1 MDRRTRYTKM
11 VIQESL
17 FSLLKT
23 KPLSKITISDI
34 CKTAEISRPT
44 FYLHYEDI
52 NALLDEIGENM
63 ITSAKL
69 EEMVKLTIEDQDAIY
84 SSILNLLRIIQDNM
98 EIYRICAIERGV
110 NSHLPN
116 KISEAIQQT
125 VIRKWEQDGMLTK
138 EFDKQYIGEYIQASF
153 NSIVYCWINKKEN
166 QESIETLSKLIE
178 RFLIYGLSGFAKESS
193 GKLNYSE
200 NNLV

>member
-11 VIQESL
+11 VIQEAL

-84 SSILNLLRIIQDNM
+84 NSILNLLRIIQDNM
-98 EIYRICAIERGV
+98 EIYRICVIERGV
-110 NSHLPN
+110 TSHLPN

-138 EFDKQYIGEYIQASF
+138 ELDKQYIAEYIQASF
-153 NSIVYCWINKKEN
+153 NSIVYCWINKREK
-166 QESIETLSKLIE
+166 QESIETLSMLIE
-178 RFLIYGLSGFAKESS
+178 QFLIYGLSGFAKES
-193 GKLNYSE
+193 
-200 NNLV
+200 